1 MKRAAASKTVHRM
14 RLSQGCVLAYMLLM
28 AGTAW
33 AEVPDCGSVLTDAS
47 RSIAAR
53 RELASQ
59 CVAAACKQ
67 EAQELQLAPEAT
79 ARYLK
84 MCLIDDAEPLL
95 AGEPAVNAA
104 AVSADGPDIA
114 CAPGERCSD
123 PSVELEATASGVV
136 ANSSASPGHTFV
148 RVQRINE
155 TRQR

>member
-14 RLSQGCVLAYMLLM
+14 RLSRGCALAYMLLM

-33 AEVPDCGSVLTDAS
+33 AEVPDCGSALTDTS
-47 RSIAAR
+47 RPIAAR

-84 MCLIDDAEPLL
+84 MCMAEDVAHSL
-95 AGEPAVNAA
+95 ASEPAGSVVAA
-104 AVSADGPDIA
+104 SAGGLDMA
-114 CAPGERCSD
+114 CASGERCSD
-123 PSVELEATASGVV
+123 PSVALEPTASGIV
-136 ANSSASPGHTFV
+136 SSGMGSPGHTFV